1 MAVSTVM
8 LRAEKKKNEYYIYYI
23 LFYII
28 YFLFSSGDIGDGV
41 QRV

>member
-23 LFYII
+23 L
-28 YFLFSSGDIGDGV
+28 LFSSGDIGDGV